1 MTIYVIFVS
10 DPASMQSHLL
20 YFVLFLG
27 CLRLSVG
34 IQEPTPQDVI
44 VKPIKTG
51 KQAVAVV
58 LFTGP
63 GIKPSQYS
71 PLATTLQNMSSYSLW
86 IGIPEFPS
94 DAVLDSNIA
103 QGIDR
108 ILMSLKSQGMEGSVK
123 VFFAAHSPAS
133 AIVLQNYLV
142 KNVTLTQ
149 STSGQILM
157 GSFLQRSYHT
167 TPYQYPIKTLTIS
180 GELDG
185 ICRVTRIMEEYY
197 LRIQQSK
204 DFNEAITSFPVVI
217 VRGMTHFQFASGEP
231 SPQIKDNDFR
241 PEISH
246 DLAQATVTALVSN
259 FIEVILGNTSQLS
272 TIKTA
277 VTNTGIFL
285 QPIIEAYLLE
295 ASYKFK
301 TPCYENPPSPSCQVG
316 CPWTQTAMVTMG
328 ELPSAKL
335 NDTDEIHPASELL
348 PKFHHPAIF
357 NKCSKPDSS
366 CIVQLSSVSENIYNK
381 DDSDDGLTPNSA
393 KEIRAKL
400 KSRQSVMI
408 AAGFKNVDFN
418 VSDAGSR
425 CKTINQQAYNWAL
438 KMSGPSTVSRFKE
451 FGVQLVMGEDRGC
464 LDNGGLWIYLPMV
477 YTQSKNSTGGDIVII
492 ESIQMKTQVTYKIG
506 IFAGMH
512 YCKLLSPA
520 RAMEWIYVDGLR
532 KYYSI
537 G

>member
-1 MTIYVIFVS
+1 MGIT
-10 DPASMQSHLL
+10 MQD
-20 YFVLFLG
+20 
-27 CLRLSVG
+27 
-34 IQEPTPQDVI
+34 PTPQDVI
-44 VKPIKTG
+44 MKPIKTG
-51 KQAVAVV
+51 KESVAVV
-58 LFTGP
+58 LITGP
-63 GIKPSQYS
+63 GVKPVQYNS
-71 PLATTLQNMSSYSLW
+71 LASTLQKVSSYSLW
-86 IGIPEFPS
+86 IGIPEFSS
-94 DAVLDSNIA
+94 DVVLDSTIA
-103 QGIDR
+103 QGIDH
-108 ILMSLKSQGMEGSVK
+108 ILMSMKSQGMEDTVK
-123 VFFAAHSPAS
+123 VFFAAHSPVS

-142 KNVTLTQ
+142 KNVTLSHS

-185 ICRVTRIMEEYY
+185 VCRVTRIMEEYY

-204 DFNEAITSFPVVI
+204 DLNEAITSFPVII

-231 SPQIKDNDFR
+231 SPLIKDNDFR

-246 DLAQATVTALVSN
+246 DQAQANVAALVSN
-259 FIEVILGNTSQLS
+259 FIAVTLGDTSQLPAL
-272 TIKTA
+272 KTA

-316 CPWTQTAMVTMG
+316 CPWTQSAMVTMG
-328 ELPSAKL
+328 ELPSGKL
-335 NDTDEIHPASELL
+335 HDTDEIHPASEIL

-366 CIVQLSSVSENIYNK
+366 CIVQLSSVSENIYDK
-381 DDSDDGLTPNSA
+381 DVSDNGLTPNSA

-408 AAGFKNVDFN
+408 AAGFEDVDFN

-425 CKTINQQAYNWAL
+425 CKTINQQVYNWAL
-438 KMSGPSTVSRFKE
+438 ENSGPITVSRFKE
-451 FGVQLVMGEDRGC
+451 FGVQFVMGEDRGC

-477 YTQSKNSTGGDIVII
+477 YSQSKNSTGGDIVIV
-492 ESIQMKTQVTYKIG
+492 ESIQMKTPVTYKIG

-520 RAMEWIYVDGLR
+520 RAMEWMYVDGLR